1 MNNQPLDKRPISDGH
16 RQRLAYVYIRQST
29 LRQVA
34 EHQESQELQYQLVNR
49 AQTLGWPAERIV
61 VIDEDLGKSA
71 VSSNGRAGFQR
82 LFTDVGLGQV
92 GILLVTDVSRLAR
105 NCADW
110 YQLLDLAALRDVLVC
125 DAGGVYN
132 PRAYD
137 DRLLL
142 GVKGA
147 FSEAQWYIMRQQLQA
162 ARLNKAKRGELALRL
177 AIGYERLPNG
187 QVVFT
192 PDQQAQSAI
201 RLVFDLFR
209 RHGSAR
215 AVLRQLIANGLQ
227 LPRQAHNAVGQPIIL
242 WTEPAYAQVYFIL
255 KLPLYAGAYAYG
267 KRQRE
272 HLPGQPGAVY
282 GRRLPPQEWQVLL
295 LDQFPAYISWEEY
308 LTNQETLAH
317 NWQASRFADPDALRD
332 NLGWH
337 NAPFSCQG
345 AAGKG
350 RALLAGLVL
359 CGVCGRRLRVRY
371 ADKPA
376 YVCEATK
383 SQFNQPR
390 CQYLPYA
397 HVDQAVVA
405 AFLEAVQP
413 AALEAALLVMTE
425 MTNQQQA
432 LAGQWRQQ
440 LDRARY
446 QVELAQTRY
455 EQVDPQMRLVAA
467 ELERAWEAALQAERR
482 LQREWQR
489 LQTDHAPPLSPEEEA
504 LVRRLADDLPALWSA
519 ETTTIP
525 DRKRLLRLLI
535 ADVTLDGRQEP
546 GLTHIYIR
554 WQTGATTH
562 LAVARPRHGHPSN
575 PVLLERVRTLA
586 ASGHNDTEIAARLN
600 QEGVVSS
607 WHVKDDP
614 AYVPGQAV
622 AYWDKA
628 RVAHLRHKHKI
639 SLSPTGGGL
648 VAAETAANRLGV
660 SVTVL
665 LDWFRRGLLP
675 GKQERRGAPV
685 WLSWDEPLHYRLS
698 GRAPRDLPFR
708 PETTPAM
715 VPLAEATA
723 RFGLTP
729 QELTAALMAGRF
741 LTWRLEHGGQYRW
754 YLQEKEADSA
764 EPADSLPK

>member
-1 MNNQPLDKRPISDGH
+1 MNNQPLDNQPISERH
-16 RQRLAYVYIRQST
+16 RQRLAYIYIRQST

-34 EHQESQELQYQLVNR
+34 EHQESQELQYQLVSR
-49 AQTLGWPAERIV
+49 AQALGWPAERIE

-71 VSSNGRAGFQR
+71 VSSSGRTGFQR
-82 LFTDVGLGQV
+82 LFTDIGLGKA

-187 QVVFT
+187 QVIFT
-192 PDQQAQSAI
+192 PDQQVQGVI

-215 AVLRQLIANGLQ
+215 AVLRQLRADGLQ
-227 LPRQAHNAVGQPIIL
+227 LPRQARNPVGQPIIL
-242 WTEPAYAQVYFIL
+242 WGEPTYSQVYFIL

-272 HLPGQPGAVY
+272 HLPGQPGTVY
-282 GRRLPPQEWQVLL
+282 GRRLPPQEWQVLRH
-295 LDQFPAYISWEEY
+295 DQFPAYIAWEEY
-308 LTNQETLAH
+308 LANQETLAH
-317 NWQASRFADPDALRD
+317 NWQTTRFADPDALE
-332 NLGWH
+332 NNFGWH
-337 NAPFSCQG
+337 NPPFSYQG
-345 AAGKG
+345 VAGKG

-383 SQFNQPR
+383 NQLDQPR

-397 HVDQAVVA
+397 HIDQAVVA
-405 AFLEAVQP
+405 AFLDAVQP
-413 AALEAALLVMTE
+413 AALEAALLVLEE
-425 MTNQQQA
+425 MDSQQQA
-432 LAGQWRQQ
+432 LAGPWRQQ
-440 LDRARY
+440 LDRAHY

-455 EQVDPQMRLVAA
+455 EQVDPQLRLVAA
-467 ELERAWEAALQAERR
+467 ELERAWESALQAQQH
-482 LQREWQR
+482 LQQEWQR
-489 LQTDHAPPLSPEEEA
+489 LQAEQPPPLSSEDEA
-504 LVRRLADDLPALWSA
+504 LVRRLAHDLPALWSA
-519 ETTTIP
+519 ETTAIP

-535 ADVTLDGRQEP
+535 ADVTLDGRQEK
-546 GLTHIYIR
+546 GLSHIYVR

-562 LAVARPRHGHPSN
+562 LAAARPQPGHPAN
-575 PVLLERVRTLA
+575 PALLERVRVLVA
-586 ASGHNDTEIAARLN
+586 AGHNDQEIAAILN
-600 QEGVVSS
+600 QEGMISS

-614 AYVPGQAV
+614 AYVPGQPV

-628 RVAHLRHKHKI
+628 RVRHWRYKHKI
-639 SLSPTGGGL
+639 QLNPTAGEF
-648 VAAETAANRLGV
+648 VAAETAAGRLGV
-660 SVTVL
+660 SVSIL

-685 WLSWDEPLHYRLS
+685 WISWDESLHYRLK

-708 PETTPAM
+708 PETTPVM
-715 VPLAEATA
+715 VGLAEATA
-723 RFGLTP
+723 RFGLTLP
-729 QELTAALMAGRF
+729 ELTTALKAGRF
-741 LTWRLEHGGQYRW
+741 LTWRLEHGCHYRW
-754 YLQEKEADSA
+754 YLQEINPDSA
-764 EPADSLPK
+764 EPADSLSK